1 MSTLKE
7 KAEEILTEKNEKI
20 ISDNIRPGI
29 QIFDITGNYKPT
41 LPSFTRLRAVEMFR
55 DTLYDEGSIP
65 VEYYNLL
72 INNVFNRLDFS
83 QVTDFVDMFSEL
95 YADTDSSRI
104 YLNIDTSS
112 GIRFDGMF
120 SGSKIINFPQI
131 NMLNAVSVCYM
142 FRGCEDLVDVP
153 AHFINTSLDDITR
166 AAESLDKTL
175 EEYLHDNFMN
185 NMFQNC
191 PNLSN
196 ESLNNILAMISDI
209 EFPLNKVQPPRAHW
223 KTLDHLLGFS
233 DNQCNTC
240 TELPNWQA
248 CVELGWE
255 LREPVY

>member
-20 ISDNIRPGI
+20 ISDNIRPGT
-29 QIFDITGNYKPT
+29 QIFNVVGNYKPT

-72 INNVFNRLDFS
+72 ISDVFNKLDFS
-83 QVTDFVDMFSEL
+83 QVTDFVNMFGEL
-95 YADTDSSRI
+95 YSDTDSSRI
-104 YLNIDTSS
+104 DLNIDTSS
-112 GIRFDGMF
+112 GTRFDSMF
-120 SGSKIINFPQI
+120 SGSRIINAPQI
-131 NMLNAVSVCYM
+131 NIINATSVYGM
-142 FRGCEDLVDVP
+142 FGGCGDLVDVP
-153 AHFINTSLDDITR
+153 VYCINTSLEDITR
-166 AAESLDKTL
+166 IAESFDKTL

-223 KTLDHLLGFS
+223 KTLDRLLGFS
-233 DNQCNTC
+233 DSQCNTC
-240 TELPNWQA
+240 TELPIWQD
-248 CVELGWE
+248 CMELGWE
-255 LREPVY
+255 VREPVQ